1 VSLRRGSVVS
11 GDSRR
16 RPARPTDLSRP
27 ILIQRPETPE
37 PESIQADNGQRPR
50 VLL

>member
-16 RPARPTDLSRP
+16 RPARPTDRGHS
-27 ILIQRPETPE
+27 IADQRPRTDPARVN
-37 PESIQADNGQRPR
+37 QGDNGQR
-50 VLL
+50 L